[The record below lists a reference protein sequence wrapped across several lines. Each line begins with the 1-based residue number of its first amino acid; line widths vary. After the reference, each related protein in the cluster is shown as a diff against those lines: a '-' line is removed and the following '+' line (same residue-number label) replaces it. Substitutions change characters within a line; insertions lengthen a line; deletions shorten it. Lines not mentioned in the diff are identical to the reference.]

1 MPLIEHLTEFKALDE
16 EGRRA
21 AFSKYIKRQKV
32 ITYTSIRPN
41 DLFSSF
47 RRNASANESLLKMVG
62 QRPAENAK
70 NQAKIRTS
78 NATIIR
84 TATMIGSVIAN
95 MRETKRRVECP
106 NTTATVVVR
115 MRTTK
120 AGATKETEN
129 TKTVIENVTET
140 RIETRID
147 HAMTAKGTV
156 IVVANART
164 DVGRT
169 GGPHEARLTETGKT
183 RATQLYMKEGRN
195 TPNAKR
201 ENEIEAFIQTD
212 LKRYVIYN
220 RRQVE
225 LS

>member
-1 MPLIEHLTEFKALDE
+1 
-16 EGRRA
+16 
-21 AFSKYIKRQKV
+21 
-32 ITYTSIRPN
+32 
-41 DLFSSF
+41 
-47 RRNASANESLLKMVG
+47 
-62 QRPAENAK
+62 
-70 NQAKIRTS
+70 
-78 NATIIR
+78 
-84 TATMIGSVIAN
+84 MIGSVIAN
-95 MRETKRRVECP
+95 MRETKRRVEFP

-120 AGATKETEN
+120 AGATRETEI
-129 TKTVIENVTET
+129 TKTVIVNVTET

-147 HAMTAKGTV
+147 HAMTAKETV